1 MPDTSR
7 MVGVA
12 WRMWHLG
19 SGIWDLG
26 SGTSRSVIGR
36 MIPSPRLV
44 AGLLNCNLHLD
55 SSDRFTLGPE
65 TVPMVARQLFDG

>member
-1 MPDTSR
+1 MPDSSR

-12 WRMWHLG
+12 WRMWH
-19 SGIWDLG
+19 LG

-44 AGLLNCNLHLD
+44 AGLPNCNLHLD